1 MQVNT
6 TKQKLR
12 EGKVVFGAIV
22 GECAPTVVE
31 VLGHI
36 GFDFIMIDGEHGSLS
51 LFEVEHLVRA
61 CETSG
66 ITPLARV
73 PNHDPSTLLRFLD
86 RGVQGVI
93 VPHVKTRAQAE
104 AVVSAARY
112 YPDGTRSIG
121 SSRAHDYNVGVS
133 RVESTRWLNEQVM
146 VIPMIEDIDAV
157 AALDDILSVP
167 GIDVI
172 HCAPNDLAQSMG
184 FPAEEEVVK
193 VRMEVVARCKA
204 AGVPVGIGGNSPN
217 NPAAVADL
225 ARVGATFVT
234 VPALGMLQ
242 RGADE
247 FRSGVHAALEDSTA
261 G

>member
-22 GECAPTVVE
+22 GECAPTMVE
-31 VLGHI
+31 VLGRI
-36 GFDFIMIDGEHGSLS
+36 GFDFIMIDCEHGAMGLG
-51 LFEVEHLVRA
+51 EVEHLVRA
-61 CETSG
+61 CETAD

-73 PNHDPSTLLRFLD
+73 PDHEPSTILRFLD

-93 VPHVKTRAQAE
+93 VPHVNTKAQAD
-104 AVVSAARY
+104 AVVKAARY
-112 YPDGTRSIG
+112 YPDGERSIG
-121 SSRAHDYNVGVS
+121 STRAHDYNIGVS
-133 RVESTRWLNEQVM
+133 RVESRRLLNEQVM
-146 VIPMIEDIDAV
+146 VITMIEHVDAV
-157 AALDDILSVP
+157 AALDEILSVP

-184 FPAEEEVVK
+184 FPAEEEVIK
-193 VRMEVVARCKA
+193 VRMDVVARCKA
-204 AGVPVGIGGNSPN
+204 AGIPVGIGGNSPR
-217 NPAAVADL
+217 NPSAVADL
-225 ARVGATFVT
+225 ARAGATFVT

-242 RGADE
+242 LGATQ
-247 FRSGVHAALEDSTA
+247 FREWVLDSVK

>member
-22 GECAPTVVE
+22 GEYAPATVE
-31 VLGHI
+31 VFGHI
-36 GFDFIMIDGEHGSLS
+36 GFDFIMIDCEHGSMGL
-51 LFEVEHLVRA
+51 LEVEHLVRA
-61 CETSG
+61 CESAG

-73 PNHDPSTLLRFLD
+73 PDHAPSTILRFLD

-93 VPHVKTRAQAE
+93 VPHVNTGTQAE
-104 AVVSAARY
+104 AVVKAARY
-112 YPDGTRSIG
+112 YPDGERSIG
-121 SSRAHDYNVGVS
+121 STRAHDYNIGVS
-133 RVESTRWLNEQVM
+133 RLEATRWLNEQVM
-146 VIPMIEDIDAV
+146 VIPMIEHIDAV
-157 AALDDILSVP
+157 AALDEILSVP

-184 FPAEEEVVK
+184 FPPEEEVVK
-193 VRMEVVARCKA
+193 VRKDVIARCKA
-204 AGVPVGIGGNSPN
+204 AGIPVGIGGNSPR

-225 ARVGATFVT
+225 AKAGATFVT

-242 RGADE
+242 LGAE
-247 FRSGVHAALEDSTA
+247 QFRSGVQAALSD
-261 G
+261 

>member
-1 MQVNT
+1 MQINT

-22 GECAPTVVE
+22 GEYAPTTVE
-31 VLGHI
+31 VLGGI
-36 GFDFIMIDGEHGSLS
+36 GFDFIMIDCEHGSMGL
-51 LFEVEHLVRA
+51 LEVEHLVRA

-73 PNHDPSTLLRFLD
+73 PDHEPSAILRFLD

-93 VPHVKTRAQAE
+93 VPHVNTREQAE

-112 YPDGTRSIG
+112 YPDGQRSIG
-121 SSRAHDYNVGVS
+121 STRAHDYNIGVS

-146 VIPMIEDIDAV
+146 VIPMIEHVDAV

-204 AGVPVGIGGNSPN
+204 AGLPVGIGGNSPS

-225 ARVGATFVT
+225 ARAGATFVT

-242 RGADE
+242 RGASE
-247 FRSGVHAALEDSTA
+247 FRSGVQEALA
-261 G
+261 GQPAR